1 MTYVDSLKPHDAPVK
16 MSDSM
21 PLAPAPPLNDT
32 APADEPRP
40 RRRRPWLVV
49 FKLFVV
55 ALLIWGIHRTVGRAI
70 EDLSDIGW
78 SPAQLDIA
86 GLLVAAVL
94 YLLGLFPAGVFW
106 WQIMRR
112 LGQYPGV
119 LETLRAY
126 YIGHLGKYVPGK
138 ALVVILRTSLVR
150 SPRTD
155 TGIAAA
161 AVFCE
166 TLTMMAV
173 GAFVGGAVVLG
184 LFRDQFWLAA
194 LAVGLMFAAGVPTV
208 PPVFVRL
215 ARLAGVGKKS
225 PEVVERLANLD
236 YPTLGAGWGLNLL
249 GWLFVGTSL
258 WLTVQAAG
266 FANPDRVSHEWI
278 VCTGAA
284 ALAVVAGFAS
294 LIPGGFGVR
303 DAVLLVLLVPT
314 FGQAGALVAT
324 VVARLVW
331 LVAEVVISI
340 ILYLAKRRD

>member
-1 MTYVDSLKPHDAPVK
+1 MSSSDPTPSPTSILAKP
-16 MSDSM
+16 
-21 PLAPAPPLNDT
+21 
-32 APADEPRP
+32 
-40 RRRRPWLVV
+40 RRPWLVV
-49 FKLFVV
+49 VKLLVV
-55 ALLIWGIHRTVGRAI
+55 VLIVWGIHRTIGRAI
-70 EDLSDIGW
+70 DDLNQVGW
-78 SPAQLDIA
+78 RPRNLDFPRLGWAGIVYLA
-86 GLLVAAVL
+86 GLA
-94 YLLGLFPAGVFW
+94 PSGVFW
-106 WQIMRR
+106 WLVLRK
-112 LGQYPGV
+112 LGQHPRL

-126 YIGHLGKYVPGK
+126 FIGHLGKYVPGK
-138 ALVVILRTSLVR
+138 ALVVILRAGLIR
-150 SPRTD
+150 SERVD
-155 TGIAAA
+155 TGVAAA

-184 LFRDQFWLAA
+184 LFRHEFWLAA

-225 PEVVERLANLD
+225 PEIVERLANLD

-249 GWLFVGTSL
+249 GWMFVGTSL

-266 FANPDRVSHEWI
+266 FAHPDRLSHEWI

-303 DAVLLVLLVPT
+303 DAVLLVLLAPT

-331 LVAEVVISI
+331 LVAEIVISI
-340 ILYLAKRRD
+340 ILYLAGSNARSEGMSLHNVRPKDQAPNPNE

>member
-1 MTYVDSLKPHDAPVK
+1 
-16 MSDSM
+16 MSDDEPTPSTA
-21 PLAPAPPLNDT
+21 PLAGKP
-32 APADEPRP
+32 
-40 RRRRPWLVV
+40 RRPWLVV
-49 FKLFVV
+49 IKLLVV
-55 ALLIWGIHRTVGRAI
+55 VLVLWGIQRTVGRAI
-70 EDLSDIGW
+70 DDLNAVGW
-78 SPAQLDIA
+78 RPRNLDFGRLTLA
-86 GLLVAAVL
+86 GLV
-94 YLLGLFPAGVFW
+94 YLAGLAPTGVFW
-106 WQIMRR
+106 WRVLHR
-112 LGQYPGV
+112 LGQRPGIW
-119 LETLRAY
+119 ETLRAY
-126 YIGHLGKYVPGK
+126 FIGHLGKYVPGK
-138 ALVVILRTSLVR
+138 ALVVILRAGLIR
-150 SPRTD
+150 SERVD

-173 GAFVGGAVVLG
+173 GAFVGGAVVLI
-184 LFRDQFWLAA
+184 LFRDQLWLVA

-215 ARLAGVGKKS
+215 ARLAGVGKRS
-225 PEVVERLANLD
+225 PQIVERLARLD
-236 YPTLGAGWGLNLL
+236 YPTLGSGWGLNLV
-249 GWLFVGTSL
+249 GWLLVGLSL

-266 FANPDRVSHEWI
+266 FAVPGRMTHEWI

-331 LVAEVVISI
+331 LVAEVAISI
-340 ILYLAKRRD
+340 ILYVGRRRERMKDES